1 MRTAVLGAVF
11 VVVGVVAAVAGVLT
25 GPELVALIERVA
37 PVLGFVVGLTIVA
50 ELAAEAGLFAW
61 LATASARLARGRV
74 VVLWL
79 LVVALAVVCTVFLSL
94 DTTAVLLT
102 PVVVIV
108 ARHVGLPPM
117 PFALTTVW
125 LANCASMLLPVSN
138 LTNLLALH
146 ELGSPAPV
154 AFAAL
159 VAPAAVVG
167 VVVPVVAI
175 GVRYRRQL
183 VGRFEPPEAQPA
195 DDRVLFA
202 VAAVAT
208 GLLVPALI
216 SGVEVWIPAA
226 AAALVLVVATAI
238 RRPRV
243 LRLGLVP
250 WGTLLFAGG
259 LFAVV
264 ETAHSLGLA
273 DLLGAVVGQG
283 ESLPDLLRLAGGSA
297 VAANVANNLP
307 AYLAL
312 EPVAGSPLRLVAVLV
327 GVNIGCLVTPWA
339 SLATLLWHSRLSS
352 MGVEVSWGRF
362 MLAGLGIAVVAVPLA
377 VVATVLVV

>member
-125 LANCASMLLPVSN
+125 LP
-138 LTNLLALH
+138 
-146 ELGSPAPV
+146 
-154 AFAAL
+154 
-159 VAPAAVVG
+159 
-167 VVVPVVAI
+167 
-175 GVRYRRQL
+175 
-183 VGRFEPPEAQPA
+183 
-195 DDRVLFA
+195 
-202 VAAVAT
+202 
-208 GLLVPALI
+208 
-216 SGVEVWIPAA
+216 
-226 AAALVLVVATAI
+226 
-238 RRPRV
+238 
-243 LRLGLVP
+243 
-250 WGTLLFAGG
+250 
-259 LFAVV
+259 
-264 ETAHSLGLA
+264 
-273 DLLGAVVGQG
+273 
-283 ESLPDLLRLAGGSA
+283 
-297 VAANVANNLP
+297 
-307 AYLAL
+307 
-312 EPVAGSPLRLVAVLV
+312 
-327 GVNIGCLVTPWA
+327 
-339 SLATLLWHSRLSS
+339 
-352 MGVEVSWGRF
+352 
-362 MLAGLGIAVVAVPLA
+362 
-377 VVATVLVV
+377 